1 MIISSLVS
9 LRIITAI
16 AKDMVNWE
24 LAKRVIPNLYYAG
37 EKIVHTTGEAIQH
50 HLQYNENG
58 KKTRESAQQP
68 ASTEYL
74 VHNKLE
80 ALFAWFQVIVLWH
93 DPYNTLLALGGLL
106 TSFL

>member
-1 MIISSLVS
+1 MIISGLISIRL
-9 LRIITAI
+9 ITAI

-37 EKIVHTTGEAIQH
+37 ERIVLDTKERIQH
-50 HLQYNENG
+50 LQ
-58 KKTRESAQQP
+58 TDESGQNSNTPP

-80 ALFAWFQVIVLWH
+80 ALFAWFQCIVLWH
-93 DPYNTLLALGGLL
+93 NPFDTITFIVAV
-106 TSFL
+106 TVQFL